1 MKVLAENGM
10 LPILVLVIVVVTF
23 AVIALVAF
31 IIYRM
36 LHPKLKEENKVDD
49 KQAAKESLDR
59 ILVDVEDKETAEQ
72 IANYHEEDDNEQ

>member
-49 KQAAKESLDR
+49 KQAAKENLDR